1 MEAVGDP
8 RVAAPRRSAAGGVHD
23 GDAVRGPEDRGV
35 LQRLSATSPVE
46 DVTAVLERDGA
57 VIVDEVID
65 ADLLDRFN
73 SELDPLLE
81 VASPSNDREFVN
93 SAVPLFFGAQTR
105 HVTGVAAKSATFATE
120 IMVHPMYLG
129 VADAVLGGHCASYQL
144 NLAQVM
150 DRGPGSDRQIL
161 HRDEDV
167 WIHMPRPH
175 PELQFASVIAL
186 VDFTKENG
194 ATVVA
199 PGSHRWARERQPV
212 AADLA
217 VAEMPAGSAVLYLGS
232 TIHGGGANSSSQWR
246 RGMHLSY
253 VLGWLRTEENHYLA
267 TPPDVARS
275 LPRRSQEVLGY
286 AAHDALDELGGYLGT
301 VELQD
306 PVELLARGWL

>member
-1 MEAVGDP
+1 MAVL
-8 RVAAPRRSAAGGVHD
+8 RHLSAA
-23 GDAVRGPEDRGV
+23 DAIEDI
-35 LQRLSATSPVE
+35 SA
-46 DVTAVLERDGA
+46 ALALDGA
-57 VIVDEVID
+57 VIVNGVID
-65 ADLLDRFN
+65 NDTLNRFN
-73 SELDPLLE
+73 GELDPLLDLE
-81 VASPSNDREFVN
+81 SPSSSREFVN
-93 SAVPLFFGAQTR
+93 AAVPLFFGAQTR
-105 HVTGVAAKSATFATE
+105 HLTGVAGKSKIFATE
-120 IMVHPMYLG
+120 IMVHPMYLA
-129 VADAVLGGHCASYQL
+129 VANAVLGSSCASYQL

-150 DRGPGSDRQIL
+150 DRGPGSDRQLL

-186 VDFTKENG
+186 VDFTEENG

-199 PGSHRWARERQPV
+199 PGSHRWTRERQ
-212 AADLA
+212 ALDAELA

-232 TIHGGGANSSSQWR
+232 TLHGGGANSSPQWR

-275 LPRRSQEVLGY
+275 LPRRCQEVLGY
-286 AAHDALDELGGYLGT
+286 AAHDAIADLGGYLGT

-306 PVELLARGWL
+306 PVELMSRGSL

>member
-1 MEAVGDP
+1 MSGLERLHAM
-8 RVAAPRRSAAGGVHD
+8 
-23 GDAVRGPEDRGV
+23 DA
-35 LQRLSATSPVE
+35 VE
-46 DVTAVLERDGA
+46 DVTAALQRDGV
-57 VIVDEVID
+57 VIVEGVID
-65 ADLLDRFN
+65 AGTLNRFN
-73 SELDPLLE
+73 AELDPLLE
-81 VASPSNDREFVN
+81 VASTSLDREFVN
-93 SAVPLFFGAQTR
+93 AGVPLFFGAQTR
-105 HVTGVAAKSATFATE
+105 HLTGVAAKSRIFATD
-120 IMVHPMYLG
+120 IMVHPLYLA
-129 VADAVLGGHCASYQL
+129 VADSVLGEHCATYQL

-150 DRGPGSDRQIL
+150 DRGPGSVRQLL

-186 VDFTKENG
+186 VDFTAENG

-199 PGSHRWARERQPV
+199 PGSHGWARERRPLD
-212 AADLA
+212 AELA

-232 TIHGGGANSSSQWR
+232 TLHGGGANCSSQWR

-267 TPPDVARS
+267 TPLDVVRS

-286 AAHDALDELGGYLGT
+286 SAHDAIADLGGYLGT

-306 PVELLARGWL
+306 PVELISRGSL